1 MQQLQFKE
9 TVLSPLVKRINER
22 VYDKFVRSQLNDSF
36 IYFHKE
42 QLKKKNKKFRE
53 RNWNKAFKMCPC
65 RVPLITFKKMPIV
78 PDWVSLLGV
87 IAT

>member
-9 TVLSPLVKRINER
+9 TVLLPLVKRINER

-36 IYFHKE
+36 RYFHKE
-42 QLKKKNKKFRE
+42 QLKEKNKKFRE

-65 RVPLITFKKMPIV
+65 RVPIITFTEVDTDPTWI
-78 PDWVSLLGV
+78 SSLGV
-87 IAT
+87 T